1 MAQVY
6 GTMMGD
12 CVLVSADGAGL
23 PVTATDAPEAPDGY
37 TTRYKWVSTGSA
49 ITQVWEIVPNGGT
62 AAEAAVSLAQMQA
75 AKLPDE
81 DALKVVA
88 LFPAWVVGMA
98 RYTAG
103 ERVTHGGKLY
113 RCLQTHA
120 PQLGWEPGV
129 AASLWAEVLPG
140 QPGAQVGEWK
150 QPDSTNPYSKGDK
163 VTHNGK
169 TWESLV
175 DNNVWE
181 PGATGSESLWKE
193 VEA

>member
-1 MAQVY
+1 MFHGQFISGSVY
-6 GTMMGD
+6 LTTDGSGLPIREAAEPTPGAGYHTS
-12 CVLVSADGAGL
+12 LAYEQHDGAI
-23 PVTATDAPEAPDGY
+23 
-37 TTRYKWVSTGSA
+37 W
-49 ITQVWEIVPNGGT
+49 QVWTIVPDAGT
-62 AAEAAVSLAQMQA
+62 AQDAALMLAQMQA

-88 LFPAWVVGMA
+88 LFPSWAVGTA
-98 RYTAG
+98 QYTAG